1 QFGVAALGLVE
12 VVLIAWVLR
21 KLGTFKKHA
30 NEISDIRLGSWWTIS
45 LGFVTP
51 VVLGYMMYGLLKQ
64 NLTRSFDTDTG
75 NYEGYQDEFINWG
88 GWCVEIGDF
97 IIGILVCYMMLK
109 TNSYECDYI

>member
-1 QFGVAALGLVE
+1 LGLVE

-51 VVLGYMMYGLLKQ
+51 VVLGYMMYSLLKQ
-64 NLTRSFDTDTG
+64 NLTRSFDIDTG
-75 NYEGYQDEFINWG
+75 NYEGYLDVFINWG
-88 GWCVEIGDF
+88 GWSVAIGAL
-97 IIGILVCYMMLK
+97 IISILFGFMMCNTK
-109 TNSYECDYI
+109 PEECDYDDR